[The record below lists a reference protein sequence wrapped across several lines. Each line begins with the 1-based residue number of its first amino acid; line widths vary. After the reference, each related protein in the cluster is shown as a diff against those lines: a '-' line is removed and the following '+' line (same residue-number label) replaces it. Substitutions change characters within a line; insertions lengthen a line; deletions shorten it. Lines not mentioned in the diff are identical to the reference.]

1 MQTMNLGPVIIVG
14 VLVLALLVFLIL
26 RNKKDRREVMSPD
39 ESTED
44 AVEVKR
50 EEDEIRRE
58 RL

>member
-26 RNKKDRREVMSPD
+26 RNKKDRREVMPPD

-50 EEDEIRRE
+50 EEDELRRD

>member
-26 RNKKDRREVMSPD
+26 RNKKDRREVMPPD

-44 AVEVKR
+44 AVEIKR
-50 EEDEIRRE
+50 EEDELRRD

>member
-26 RNKKDRREVMSPD
+26 RNKKDRREVMPPD

-44 AVEVKR
+44 AVEIKR
-50 EEDEIRRE
+50 QEDEIRRD

>member
-44 AVEVKR
+44 AVKVKR